1 MTAIAVKQLSARSRD
16 RLERHFL
23 KLDSDDQR
31 LRFGIAQS
39 PESLKAYV
47 ARMDFDRDTVFGVF
61 DDDLE
66 LAGVAH
72 LGIDRDSA
80 EFGVSVVAAHRG
92 KGIGAALFDRAN
104 GFARNHFIHTLY
116 VHCLAE
122 NKPMM
127 HIARKAGM
135 RIVTDSGE
143 SDAWLELP
151 LMDAA
156 TLATEMFAEQVA
168 VLDYTLKAHARTV
181 RNISA
186 ALRGQDKEA
195 KD

>member
-1 MTAIAVKQLSARSRD
+1 MTAVAVKQLTAGSRD
-16 RLERHFL
+16 TLVRHFH

-47 ARMDFDRDTVFGVF
+47 GRMDFDRDAVFGVY

-72 LGIDRDSA
+72 LATDKDTA
-80 EFGVSVVAAHRG
+80 EFGVSVVAAQRG
-92 KGIGAALFDRAN
+92 KGIGAALFERAN
-104 GFARNHFIHTLY
+104 GFASNHMIHSLY
-116 VHCLAE
+116 VHCLTE

-181 RNISA
+181 RNIGA
-186 ALRGQDKEA
+186 ALRGQDNK
-195 KD
+195 KKT